1 MVDMSPEAITLLMFG
16 LLLLAVLLGYPMAYA
31 LAGIAMVVSLL
42 FFSAEQTF
50 AVFYGRIFGIVTNY
64 VLLAAPLFI
73 FMGLMLEKTGISD
86 RLFDAIY
93 LWTGGLRG
101 GLAIATVLIGAL
113 LAACVGIIGAS
124 VIMLG
129 LIALPSM
136 LSHGYNKEL
145 ACGAVCAGGTLG
157 ILIPPSVMLVVY
169 GPTASIGV
177 GKLFMA
183 AFMPGFMLA
192 GLYIVYIGIASF
204 IKPDLAPAVSVEERA
219 VPFAQKF
226 TALVVSMGPPLF
238 LILAV
243 LGTIFFGIAPPTE
256 AAAIGAVAAVLLAVA
271 YGRFSF
277 QAFKDVTY
285 HSLRITCMVMII
297 AMCAAMF
304 TSTFLGLGCG
314 DVIMNAIVGI
324 PLGRWASF
332 GLVMFIVF
340 ILGMFIDWIG
350 IIFIMVPIVTP
361 IGVALGFDTLWF
373 AMMII
378 VNLQMSF
385 LTPPFAYALFYLRGI
400 CKPEWGVDTGHIVR
414 GVIPF
419 VLLIVLGLFLCIT
432 FPQIILWLPEQ
443 ML

>member
-1 MVDMSPEAITLLMFG
+1 V
-16 LLLLAVLLGYPMAYA
+16 
-31 LAGIAMVVSLL
+31 
-42 FFSAEQTF
+42 
-50 AVFYGRIFGIVTNY
+50 
-64 VLLAAPLFI
+64 
-73 FMGLMLEKTGISD
+73 
-86 RLFDAIY
+86 
-93 LWTGGLRG
+93 
-101 GLAIATVLIGAL
+101 
-113 LAACVGIIGAS
+113 
-124 VIMLG
+124 
-129 LIALPSM
+129 
-136 LSHGYNKEL
+136 
-145 ACGAVCAGGTLG
+145 
-157 ILIPPSVMLVVY
+157 
-169 GPTASIGV
+169 
-177 GKLFMA
+177 
-183 AFMPGFMLA
+183 
-192 GLYIVYIGIASF
+192 
-204 IKPDLAPAVSVEERA
+204 
-219 VPFAQKF
+219 QKF
-226 TALVVSMGPPLF
+226 TALTVSLAPPLF

-256 AAAIGAVAAVLLAVA
+256 AAAIGAVAATLLAVA
-271 YGRFSF
+271 YRKFSF

-324 PLGRWASF
+324 PMGRWASF
-332 GLVMFIVF
+332 AIVMFIVF

-361 IGVALGFDTLWF
+361 IGDALGFDTLWF

-419 VLLIVLGLFLCIT
+419 VLLIVLGLVLCII
-432 FPQIILWLPEQ
+432 FPEIILWLPAQ

>member
-1 MVDMSPEAITLLMFG
+1 MFG
-16 LLLLAVLLGYPMAYA
+16 LLLVAVLLGYPMAYA
-31 LAGIAMVVSLL
+31 LAGIAMVVSLM
-42 FFSAEQTF
+42 FFPAERTF

-86 RLFDAIY
+86 KLFDAIY

-101 GLAIATVLIGAL
+101 GLAMATVLIGAL

-136 LSHGYNKEL
+136 LNHGYNKEL

-183 AFMPGFMLA
+183 AFIPGFMLA
-192 GLYIVYIGIASF
+192 GLYILYIAIASF
-204 IKPDLAPAVSVEERA
+204 IKPSLAPAVSKEERD
-219 VPFAQKF
+219 VPFVQKF
-226 TALVVSMGPPLF
+226 TALTVSLAPPLF

-256 AAAIGAVAAVLLAVA
+256 AAAIGAVAATLLAAA
-271 YGRFSF
+271 YRKFSF
-277 QAFKDVTY
+277 RAFRDVTY

-304 TSTFLGLGCG
+304 TSTFLALGCG

-324 PLGRWASF
+324 PMGRWASF
-332 GLVMFIVF
+332 AIVMFIVF

-361 IGVALGFDTLWF
+361 IGDALGFDTLWF

-419 VLLIVLGLFLCIT
+419 VLLIMLGLVLCII
-432 FPQIILWLPEQ
+432 FPQIILWLPAQ

>member
-1 MVDMSPEAITLLMFG
+1 MTPEAITLLMFG
-16 LLLLAVLLGYPMAYA
+16 LLLVAVLLGYPMAYA
-31 LAGIAMVVSLL
+31 LAGIAMIVSLM
-42 FFSAEQTF
+42 FFPAERTF

-86 RLFDAIY
+86 KLFDAIY
-93 LWTGGLRG
+93 LWTGGVRG

-136 LSHGYNKEL
+136 LNHGYNKEL

-183 AFMPGFMLA
+183 AFIPGFMLA
-192 GLYIVYIGIASF
+192 GLYILYIAIASF
-204 IKPDLAPAVSVEERA
+204 IKPSLAPAVSKEERD
-219 VPFAQKF
+219 VPFMQKF
-226 TALVVSMGPPLF
+226 TALTVSLAPPLF

-256 AAAIGAVAAVLLAVA
+256 AAAIGAVAATLLAVA
-271 YGRFSF
+271 YRRFSF
-277 QAFKDVTY
+277 QAFKDVTF

-304 TSTFLGLGCG
+304 TSTFLALGCG

-324 PLGRWASF
+324 PMGRWASF
-332 GLVMFIVF
+332 AIVMFIVF

-361 IGVALGFDTLWF
+361 IGDALGFDTLWF

-419 VLLIVLGLFLCIT
+419 VLLIVLGLVLCII
-432 FPQIILWLPEQ
+432 FPDIILWLPAQ

>member
-1 MVDMSPEAITLLMFG
+1 MFG
-16 LLLLAVLLGYPMAYA
+16 LLLVAVLLGYPMAYA
-31 LAGIAMVVSLL
+31 LAGIAMVVSLM
-42 FFSAEQTF
+42 FFPAERTF

-86 RLFDAIY
+86 KLFDAIY

-136 LSHGYNKEL
+136 LNHGYNKEL

-183 AFMPGFMLA
+183 AFIPGFMLA
-192 GLYIVYIGIASF
+192 GLYILYIAIASF
-204 IKPDLAPAVSVEERA
+204 IKPSLAPAVSKEERD
-219 VPFAQKF
+219 VPFVQKF
-226 TALVVSMGPPLF
+226 TALTVSLAPPLF

-256 AAAIGAVAAVLLAVA
+256 AAAIGAVAATLLAMA
-271 YGRFSF
+271 YRKFSF

-324 PLGRWASF
+324 PMGRWASF
-332 GLVMFIVF
+332 AIVMFIVF

-361 IGVALGFDTLWF
+361 IGDALGFDTLWF

-419 VLLIVLGLFLCIT
+419 VLLIVLGLVLCII
-432 FPQIILWLPEQ
+432 FPEIILWLPAQ